1 VFRKRFFALSVRRL
15 KKREQDGTINP
26 LKNKN
31 ADTKGYNS
39 FFTTDQT
46 GLWQSR
52 PYKCK
57 N

>member
-1 VFRKRFFALSVRRL
+1 MFGDL
-15 KKREQDGTINP
+15 KKVYKREQDGTINP

-52 PYKCK
+52 AYKCK